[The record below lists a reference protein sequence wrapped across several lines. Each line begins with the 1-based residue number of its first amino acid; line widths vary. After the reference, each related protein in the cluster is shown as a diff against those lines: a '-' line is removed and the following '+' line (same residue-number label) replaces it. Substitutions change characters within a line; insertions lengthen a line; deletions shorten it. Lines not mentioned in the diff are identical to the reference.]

1 MSRASQ
7 NELDKNITCVEKA
20 QQKQAKQRSTS
31 LQGVAERAYQRAT
44 VWHRGEGVHVTRS
57 ASKQLEQIPG
67 LRSVLSLAESS
78 TDFLEA
84 LQDTYKSL
92 TTGMTLPRT
101 PDPKMPQKGQTA
113 GGKKTKLKDD
123 RGSTSDPGT
132 TQLEGEEEQ
141 QQPLSATFSDNAR
154 FEDLATDMDHQEK
167 QRDVLQPRTDSLV
180 LAPQQAEDEE
190 NSSQSVTEVQNVKTT
205 RGHVQPGPTGPP
217 GPSGQTRVL
226 SGAAA
231 AVGEERRSSRQVQGE
246 GKSSQGR
253 AFRDDMDDSNSDL
266 DTNIPMYS
274 INDAEF
280 CTEVGV
286 KTFSFLSPNAIQQV
300 SQTLAQTPS
309 TVKHPFPVL
318 TRYFVAKEKDFRA
331 ICADFI
337 RHRLLLKQG
346 EAPIFLHE
354 DHPKLVYIVAMK
366 FRAAKSTYRSYR
378 ASDRHNDE
386 DQIQLIRQQMSEC
399 MRI

>member
-1 MSRASQ
+1 MAYSRLRDLRSVRHPSLVAYPW
-7 NELDKNITCVEKA
+7 IA
-20 QQKQAKQRSTS
+20 QLKQAKRRSTS

-44 VWHRGEGVHVTRS
+44 AWHRGEGVHVTRS
-57 ASKQLEQIPG
+57 TSKQLEQITN
-67 LRSVLSLAESS
+67 LRSVLSLSESS

-84 LQDTYKSL
+84 LQNTNKSL

-113 GGKKTKLKDD
+113 GGKKTKKKDD
-123 RGSTSDPGT
+123 RGSTSDLGT

-154 FEDLATDMDHQEK
+154 FEELVTDMDNQEK
-167 QRDVLQPRTDSLV
+167 QRDVLQPRTDLLV
-180 LAPQQAEDEE
+180 PALQQAEDEE
-190 NSSQSVTEVQNVKTT
+190 NSSQSVTEVRNVKTT
-205 RGHVQPGPTGPP
+205 RGHVQPGPTGLP
-217 GPSGQTRVL
+217 GPSRQTRVL

-246 GKSSQGR
+246 GKSLQGR
-253 AFRDDMDDSNSDL
+253 AFRHDMDDSNSDL
-266 DTNIPMYS
+266 ETIIPMYS
-274 INDAEF
+274 INDPEF
-280 CTEVGV
+280 CNDVGV
-286 KTFSFLSPNAIQQV
+286 NTFSSLSPNAIQQV

-318 TRYFVAKEKDFRA
+318 TWYFAAKERDFKA

-337 RHRLLLKQG
+337 RHRELLKEG

-354 DHPKLVYIVAMK
+354 DHPKLVYIVAME
-366 FRAAKSTYRSYR
+366 FRSAKSTYRSY
-378 ASDRHNDE
+378 
-386 DQIQLIRQQMSEC
+386 
-399 MRI
+399 